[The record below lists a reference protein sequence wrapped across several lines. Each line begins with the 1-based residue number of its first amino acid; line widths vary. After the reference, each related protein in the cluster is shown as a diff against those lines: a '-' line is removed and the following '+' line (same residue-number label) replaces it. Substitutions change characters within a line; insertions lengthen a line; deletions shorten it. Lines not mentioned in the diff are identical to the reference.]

1 VDGRVVT
8 RPRALSVVSLVTTG
22 PVRAQWFGAALSSSG
37 WFGDLA
43 ELVVYDAALSD
54 DDRRAVENY
63 LAARYALPLIR

>member
-1 VDGRVVT
+1 
-8 RPRALSVVSLVTTG
+8 VTTG

-37 WFGDLA
+37 WFGDLG